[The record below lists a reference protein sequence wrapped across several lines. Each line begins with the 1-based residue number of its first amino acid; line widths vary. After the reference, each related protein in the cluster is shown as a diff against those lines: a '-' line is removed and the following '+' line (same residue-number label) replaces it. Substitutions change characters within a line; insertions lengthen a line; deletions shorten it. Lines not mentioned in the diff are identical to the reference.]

1 MSYSKA
7 EILQINGTS
16 YSKAEILQIIYNAY
30 IRTKTKWIEKANW

>member
-30 IRTKTKWIEKANW
+30 IRTKTK